1 MEKLEKITNPLMK
14 WYEENKRDLP
24 WRINKDAYRIWVSE
38 IMLQQTRVEAVLSYY
53 ERFLK
58 TYPNITALANTTTE
72 ELHKVW
78 EGLGYYRRAD
88 HMKKCAQ
95 VCVEQYG
102 GKMPNNYQQLLEL
115 PGIGTYTAGAI
126 ASIAYKEKVAAVDGN
141 VLRVFSRILCRE
153 EDIAKESTKKLFQ
166 QLLLEYIPEEQ
177 SDIFNQAVME
187 LGALVCVPNGA
198 PRCNICPVV
207 ENCKAYQEGKAAY
220 LPIKTGKKQR
230 KVEKRTVI
238 VLVKENKIFIR
249 QRNANGLLANLY
261 EFLNL
266 EGHYSEKELEVLLG
280 KEAIVNII
288 KLNNSKHIFSHIE
301 WNMIGYLCE
310 VKDCDLEGKFITYEE
325 LQNQYA
331 LPSAF
336 RAYKESLYEY
346 FNSIE

>member
-1 MEKLEKITNPLMK
+1 MKKLETITNPLIK

-38 IMLQQTRVEAVLSYY
+38 IMLQQTRVEAVRSYY

-58 TYPNITALANTTTE
+58 AYPNMTALANTTTE

-88 HMKKCAQ
+88 HMKQCAQ

-102 GKMPNNYQQLLEL
+102 GKMPKTYQQLLEL

-126 ASIAYKEKVAAVDGN
+126 ASIAYKEKVAVDGN

-153 EDIAKESTKKLFQ
+153 EDIAKERTKKLFQ
-166 QLLLEYIPEEQ
+166 QILLEYIPEEK
-177 SDIFNQAVME
+177 SDMFNQAVME

-198 PRCNICPVV
+198 PRCTICPVV
-207 ENCKAYQEGKAAY
+207 ENCKAYKEGKTTY

-249 QRNANGLLANLY
+249 QREANGLLANLY

-280 KEAIVNII
+280 KESVINMIQL
-288 KLNNSKHIFSHIE
+288 KNSKHIFSHIE

-310 VKDCDLEGKFITYEE
+310 VKACDLEGTFITYEE

-346 FNSIE
+346 FNIIE